1 MGNVLGAV
9 RLNRM
14 TDESTSPECQR
25 DQMRTCARLHGHQ
38 VVQIT
43 EHTDVEARSP
53 PRSARVSARAG
64 ASEPEWPSLTWFV
77 MAAASTEQELLK
89 AQLKAA
95 RQEVSGALGLLK
107 LPDKG
112 HA

>member
-9 RLNRM
+9 RLSRM

-43 EHTDVEARSP
+43 EHTDGIASGDALITAVAEVLDNLAD
-53 PRSARVSARAG
+53 RVRAC
-64 ASEPEWPSLTWFV
+64 FY
-77 MAAASTEQELLK
+77 Q
-89 AQLKAA
+89 
-95 RQEVSGALGLLK
+95 
-107 LPDKG
+107 
-112 HA
+112 